1 MIARP
6 WTDDLPKCKNTCVAS
21 YFSRLG
27 GGNTNTTDD
36 YLCFYCQTEDNFSLY
51 GVFEPHNGLD
61 AARFIMQRMAAEILF
76 PPPSANTDEEIRDR
90 LRNAFVSVE
99 KAYIENYDGMIA
111 ERTSLQY
118 QLRTLNET
126 QVSQNQNILARLKE
140 IDVHLS
146 GGAAVV
152 IALVHNNKL
161 FVAHVGDTRAL
172 LGKTDDNFVLRVVQ
186 LTVDHSLNNE
196 DELLRLSQL
205 GLDVNKLR
213 NAQYL
218 GNQTGTRCLG
228 NYLVKGLYKAFPTI
242 SAASSEPVIA
252 TPEINGPIMLDE
264 SCRFLVL
271 VSAGVYKRIQ
281 EAKGSYEQTNKML
294 AQIIVE
300 NFRKHT
306 DFKLVSQFVLEEI
319 EEEFVSYCV
328 KNNLTPKPNTH
339 MSLLIRNF
347 NFLPTIEDSLPKAHG
362 VAKTASVRFNPIVQ
376 SKSSTSLNEIESE
389 IYSSGTNEIES
400 EIYSSGTNE
409 IETNDSNADSNRS
422 IESSS
427 DIDPVAR
434 EFDRNR
440 KIRAYVDFSC
450 YFENVAKARKNGTL
464 PDFIE

>member
-6 WTDDLPKCKNTCVAS
+6 WTDDLPKCKNSCVAS

-61 AARFIMQRMAAEILF
+61 AARFIMQRMAAEIL
-76 PPPSANTDEEIRDR
+76 
-90 LRNAFVSVE
+90 NAFISVE

-118 QLRTLNET
+118 QLQTLNET
-126 QVSQNQNILARLKE
+126 QVSQNYNILARLKE

-152 IALVHNNKL
+152 IALVHANKL

-172 LGKTDDNFVLRVVQ
+172 LCRTDDNAVLRVVQ

-196 DELLRLSQL
+196 DELLRLQQL

-213 NAQYL
+213 NSQYL

-242 SAASSEPVIA
+242 SAAVTEPVIA
-252 TPEINGPIMLDE
+252 APEIHGPIILDE

-281 EAKGSYEQTNKML
+281 EAKGSYEQTNKQL
-294 AQIIVE
+294 AQLIVE
-300 NFRKHT
+300 NFRKH
-306 DFKLVSQFVLEEI
+306 DFRMVSQSVLEEI
-319 EEEFVSYCV
+319 EQEFVSYCV
-328 KNNLTPKPNTH
+328 KNSLTPKPNTH

-347 NFLPTIEDSLPKAHG
+347 NFLPTNEDEIPPTHSVTKN
-362 VAKTASVRFNPIVQ
+362 ASVRFNPIVQ
-376 SKSSTSLNEIESE
+376 SKSNTLLNEID
-389 IYSSGTNEIES
+389 S

-409 IETNDSNADSNRS
+409 IETNDSNIDTNRS
-422 IESSS
+422 IESTS
-427 DIDPVAR
+427 DIYPVGR
-434 EFDRNR
+434 PFDRDR
-440 KIRAYVDFSC
+440 KIKGYVDFSC

-464 PDFIE
+464 PDFIK

>member
-6 WTDDLPKCKNTCVAS
+6 WTDDLPKCKNSCVAS

-76 PPPSANTDEEIRDR
+76 PPPSANTDEEIRER
-90 LRNAFVSVE
+90 LRNAFISVE

-118 QLRTLNET
+118 QLQTLNET
-126 QVSQNQNILARLKE
+126 QVSQNYNILARLKE

-152 IALVHNNKL
+152 IALVHANKL

-172 LGKTDDNFVLRVVQ
+172 LCRTDDNAVLRVVQ

-196 DELLRLSQL
+196 DELLRLQQL

-213 NAQYL
+213 NSQYL

-242 SAASSEPVIA
+242 SAAVTEPVIA
-252 TPEINGPIMLDE
+252 APEIHGPIILDE

-281 EAKGSYEQTNKML
+281 EAKGSYEQTNKQL

-300 NFRKHT
+300 NFRKH
-306 DFKLVSQFVLEEI
+306 DFRMVSQSVLEEI
-319 EEEFVSYCV
+319 EQEFVSYCV
-328 KNNLTPKPNTH
+328 KNSLTPKPNTH

-347 NFLPTIEDSLPKAHG
+347 NFLPTVEDETPPTHSVTKN
-362 VAKTASVRFNPIVQ
+362 ASVRFNPIVQ
-376 SKSSTSLNEIESE
+376 SKSNTLLNEID
-389 IYSSGTNEIES
+389 S

-409 IETNDSNADSNRS
+409 IETNDSNIDTNRS
-422 IESSS
+422 IESTS
-427 DIDPVAR
+427 DIYPVGR
-434 EFDRNR
+434 PFDRDR
-440 KIRAYVDFSC
+440 KIKGYVDFSC

-464 PDFIE
+464 PDFIK

>member
-6 WTDDLPKCKNTCVAS
+6 WTDDLPKCKNSCVAS

-76 PPPSANTDEEIRDR
+76 PPPSANTDEEIRER
-90 LRNAFVSVE
+90 LRNAFISVE
-99 KAYIENYDGMIA
+99 KAYTENYDGMIA

-118 QLRTLNET
+118 QLQVVDA
-126 QVSQNQNILARLKE
+126 QVSQNFNILARLKE

-152 IALVHNNKL
+152 IALVHANKL

-172 LGKTDDNFVLRVVQ
+172 LCRTDDNAVLRVVQ

-196 DELLRLSQL
+196 DELLRLQQL

-242 SAASSEPVIA
+242 SAAVSEPVIA
-252 TPEINGPIMLDE
+252 APEIHGPILLDE

-281 EAKGSYEQTNKML
+281 ESKGSYEQTNKQL
-294 AQIIVE
+294 AQLIVE
-300 NFRKHT
+300 NFRKQT
-306 DFKLVSQFVLEEI
+306 DFRMVSQAVLEEI
-319 EEEFVSYCV
+319 EQEFVSYCV

-347 NFLPTIEDSLPKAHG
+347 NFLPTNEDETAPNHSVTKN
-362 VAKTASVRFNPIVQ
+362 ASVRFNPIVQ
-376 SKSSTSLNEIESE
+376 SKSNTLLNEID
-389 IYSSGTNEIES
+389 S

-409 IETNDSNADSNRS
+409 IETNDSNIDTNRS
-422 IESSS
+422 MESSS
-427 DIDPVAR
+427 DIYPVGR
-434 EFDRNR
+434 PFDRDR
-440 KIRAYVDFSC
+440 KIKGYVDFSC

-464 PDFIE
+464 PDFIK

>member
-76 PPPSANTDEEIRDR
+76 PPPSANTDEEIRER
-90 LRNAFVSVE
+90 LRNAFISVE
-99 KAYIENYDGMIA
+99 KAYAENYDGMIA

-118 QLRTLNET
+118 QLRTLNDT
-126 QVSQNQNILARLKE
+126 QITQNNNILARLKE

-152 IALVHNNKL
+152 IALVHANKL

-172 LGKTDDNFVLRVVQ
+172 LCRTDDNAVLRVVQ

-196 DELLRLSQL
+196 DELLRLQQL

-228 NYLVKGLYKAFPTI
+228 NYLVKGVYKAFPTI
-242 SAASSEPVIA
+242 SAAVTEPVIA
-252 TPEINGPIMLDE
+252 APEIHGPIVLDE

-281 EAKGSYEQTNKML
+281 EAKGSYEQTNKQL

-300 NFRKHT
+300 NFRKET
-306 DFKLVSQFVLEEI
+306 NFRMVSQSVLEEI
-319 EEEFVSYCV
+319 EQEFVSYCV

-347 NFLPTIEDSLPKAHG
+347 NFLPTNEDEHNNIPHQT
-362 VAKTASVRFNPIVQ
+362 VTRNASVRFNPIVQ
-376 SKSSTSLNEIESE
+376 SKSNTLLNEIDSE
-389 IYSSGTNEIES
+389 IYSSGT
-400 EIYSSGTNE
+400 TNE
-409 IETNDSNADSNRS
+409 IETNDSNIDTNRS
-422 IESSS
+422 IESTS
-427 DIDPVAR
+427 DIYPTGR
-434 EFDRNR
+434 QFDRDR
-440 KIRAYVDFSC
+440 KIKGYVDFSC

-464 PDFIE
+464 PDFIK

>member
-6 WTDDLPKCKNTCVAS
+6 WTDDLPKCRNTCVAS
-21 YFSRLG
+21 YFSRIRS
-27 GGNTNTTDD
+27 NNSNSSDD
-36 YLCFYCQTEDNFSLY
+36 YLCFYCQTEDNFCLY

-90 LRNAFVSVE
+90 LRNAFISVE

-118 QLRTLNET
+118 QLQTLNET
-126 QVSQNQNILARLKE
+126 QISQNCDNILSRLKE
-140 IDVHLS
+140 IDQHLS
-146 GGAAVV
+146 GGATVV
-152 IALVHNNKL
+152 ISLVHNNKL
-161 FVAHVGDTRAL
+161 FVANVGETRAL
-172 LGKTDDNFVLRVVQ
+172 LCKTDDNSVLRVVQ

-196 DELLRLSQL
+196 DELLRLAQL

-242 SAASSEPVIA
+242 SAASTEPVIA
-252 TPEINGPIMLDE
+252 TPEIHGPITLDD
-264 SCRFLVL
+264 SCRFLIL

-281 EAKGSYEQTNKML
+281 EAKGSSEQTNKQL

-300 NFRKHT
+300 NFRKQT
-306 DFKLVSQFVLEEI
+306 DFRKVSQSVLEEI
-319 EEEFVSYCV
+319 DEEFVSYCV
-328 KNNLTPKPNTH
+328 KNNLTPKSNTH

-347 NFLPTIEDSLPKAHG
+347 NFLSPIPDNQSTGI
-362 VAKTASVRFNPIVQ
+362 AKNASVRFNPIVQ
-376 SKSSTSLNEIESE
+376 SKSNTLLNEIDSE
-389 IYSSGTNEIES
+389 IYSNE
-400 EIYSSGTNE
+400 
-409 IETNDSNADSNRS
+409 ETNDSIVDTNRS

-427 DIDPVAR
+427 DIYPTGRQYERD
-434 EFDRNR
+434 R
-440 KIRAYVDFSC
+440 KIKGYVDFSC
-450 YFENVAKARKNGTL
+450 YYENVAKARRNGTL
-464 PDFIE
+464 PDFIQ

>member
-6 WTDDLPKCKNTCVAS
+6 WTDDLPKCRNTCVAS

-27 GGNTNTTDD
+27 GSLNNTDD
-36 YLCFYCQTEDNFSLY
+36 YLCFYCQTEDNFCLY
-51 GVFEPHNGLD
+51 GVFEPHNGLE

-76 PPPSANTDEEIRDR
+76 PPPSADQHNLMATTIIYSDEEIRDR

-118 QLRTLNET
+118 QLQTLNEA
-126 QVSQNQNILARLKE
+126 QNRDTILARLKE
-140 IDVHLS
+140 IDQHLS
-146 GGAAVV
+146 GGATVV

-161 FVAHVGDTRAL
+161 FVANVGETRAL
-172 LGKTDDNFVLRVVQ
+172 LCRTDDNSVLRVVQ

-228 NYLVKGLYKAFPTI
+228 NYLVKGLYKAFPNI
-242 SAASSEPVIA
+242 SAAASEPVVA
-252 TPEINGPIMLDE
+252 APEIHGPITLDE

-271 VSAGVYKRIQ
+271 VSAGVFKRIQ
-281 EAKGSYEQTNKML
+281 ETKGSSEQTNKEL

-300 NFRKHT
+300 NFRKQT
-306 DFKLVSQFVLEEI
+306 DFRRVSQSVLEEI

-328 KNNLTPKPNTH
+328 KNSLTPKSNTH
-339 MSLLIRNF
+339 VSLLIRNF
-347 NFLPTIEDSLPKAHG
+347 NFLPPAEDTNPIPKNP
-362 VAKTASVRFNPIVQ
+362 SVRFNPIVQ
-376 SKSSTSLNEIESE
+376 SKSNTLLNEIDSE
-389 IYSSGTNEIES
+389 VYSSGTNE
-400 EIYSSGTNE
+400 G
-409 IETNDSNADSNRS
+409 TNDSMADTNRS
-422 IESSS
+422 MESSS
-427 DIDPVAR
+427 DIYPSGRLYEKDK
-434 EFDRNR
+434 
-440 KIRAYVDFSC
+440 KIKGYVDFSC
-450 YFENVAKARKNGTL
+450 YYENVAKARRNGNL
-464 PDFIE
+464 PDFIK

>member
-6 WTDDLPKCKNTCVAS
+6 WTDDLPKCKNSCVAS

-76 PPPSANTDEEIRDR
+76 PPPSANTDEEIRER
-90 LRNAFVSVE
+90 LRNAFISVE

-118 QLRTLNET
+118 QLQTLNET
-126 QVSQNQNILARLKE
+126 QVSQNYNILARLKE

-152 IALVHNNKL
+152 IALVHANKL

-172 LGKTDDNFVLRVVQ
+172 LCRTDDNAVLRVVQ

-196 DELLRLSQL
+196 DELLRLQQL

-213 NAQYL
+213 NSQYL

-242 SAASSEPVIA
+242 SAAVTEPVIA
-252 TPEINGPIMLDE
+252 APEIHGPIILDE

-281 EAKGSYEQTNKML
+281 EAKGSYEQTNKQL

-300 NFRKHT
+300 NFRKQ
-306 DFKLVSQFVLEEI
+306 DFRMVSQSVLEEI
-319 EEEFVSYCV
+319 EQEFVSYCV
-328 KNNLTPKPNTH
+328 KNSLTPKPNTH

-347 NFLPTIEDSLPKAHG
+347 NFLPTNEDEIPPTHSVTKN
-362 VAKTASVRFNPIVQ
+362 ASVRFNPIVQ
-376 SKSSTSLNEIESE
+376 SKSNTLLNEID
-389 IYSSGTNEIES
+389 S

-409 IETNDSNADSNRS
+409 IETTNDSNIDTNRS
-422 IESSS
+422 IESTS
-427 DIDPVAR
+427 DIYPVGR
-434 EFDRNR
+434 PFDRDR
-440 KIRAYVDFSC
+440 KIKGYVDFSC

-464 PDFIE
+464 PDFIK

>member
-6 WTDDLPKCKNTCVAS
+6 WTDDLPKCRNTCVAS

-27 GGNTNTTDD
+27 GSGNNADD
-36 YLCFYCQTEDNFSLY
+36 YLCFYCQTEDNFCLY

-76 PPPSANTDEEIRDR
+76 PPPSANADEEIRDR

-118 QLRTLNET
+118 HLQTLSE
-126 QVSQNQNILARLKE
+126 SQNRDVILSRLKE
-140 IDVHLS
+140 IDQHLS
-146 GGAAVV
+146 GGATVV

-161 FVAHVGDTRAL
+161 FVANVGETRAL
-172 LGKTDDNFVLRVVQ
+172 LCKTDDNSVLRVVQ
-186 LTVDHSLNNE
+186 LTVDHSMNNE

-205 GLDVNKLR
+205 GLDMNKLR

-228 NYLVKGLYKAFPTI
+228 NYLVKGLYKAFPNI
-242 SAASSEPVIA
+242 SVANSEPVIA
-252 TPEINGPIMLDE
+252 TPEIHGPIILDD

-281 EAKGSYEQTNKML
+281 EAKGSSEQTNKQL
-294 AQIIVE
+294 SQIIVE
-300 NFRKHT
+300 NFRKQT
-306 DFKLVSQFVLEEI
+306 DFRKVSQSVLEEV

-328 KNNLTPKPNTH
+328 KNNLTPKSNIH

-347 NFLPTIEDSLPKAHG
+347 NFLAPINETLNNPIPKN
-362 VAKTASVRFNPIVQ
+362 ASVRFNPIVQ
-376 SKSSTSLNEIESE
+376 SKSNTLLNEIDSE
-389 IYSSGTNEIES
+389 VYSSGTNE
-400 EIYSSGTNE
+400 G
-409 IETNDSNADSNRS
+409 TNDSTADTNRS
-422 IESSS
+422 MESTS
-427 DIDPVAR
+427 DIYPTRQYDK
-434 EFDRNR
+434 DR
-440 KIRAYVDFSC
+440 KIKGYVDFSC
-450 YFENVAKARKNGTL
+450 YYENVAKARRNGTL
-464 PDFIE
+464 PDFIK

>member
-6 WTDDLPKCKNTCVAS
+6 WTDDLPKCKNSCVAS

-76 PPPSANTDEEIRDR
+76 PPPSANTDEEIRER
-90 LRNAFVSVE
+90 LRNAFISVE

-118 QLRTLNET
+118 QLQTLNET
-126 QVSQNQNILARLKE
+126 QVSQNYNILARLKE

-152 IALVHNNKL
+152 IALVHANKL

-172 LGKTDDNFVLRVVQ
+172 LCRTDDNAVLRVVQ

-196 DELLRLSQL
+196 DELLRLQQL

-213 NAQYL
+213 NSQYL
-218 GNQTGTRCLG
+218 GNQTSTRCLG

-242 SAASSEPVIA
+242 SAAVTEPVIA
-252 TPEINGPIMLDE
+252 APEIHGPIILDE

-281 EAKGSYEQTNKML
+281 EAKGSYEQTNKQL
-294 AQIIVE
+294 AQLIVE
-300 NFRKHT
+300 NFRKH
-306 DFKLVSQFVLEEI
+306 DFRMVSQSVLEEI
-319 EEEFVSYCV
+319 EQEFVSYCV
-328 KNNLTPKPNTH
+328 KNSLTPKPNTH

-347 NFLPTIEDSLPKAHG
+347 NFLPTNEDEIPPTHSVTKN
-362 VAKTASVRFNPIVQ
+362 ASVRFNPIVQ
-376 SKSSTSLNEIESE
+376 SKSNTLLNEID
-389 IYSSGTNEIES
+389 S

-409 IETNDSNADSNRS
+409 IETNDSNIDTNRS
-422 IESSS
+422 IESTS
-427 DIDPVAR
+427 DIYPVGR
-434 EFDRNR
+434 PFDRDR
-440 KIRAYVDFSC
+440 KIKGYVDFSC

-464 PDFIE
+464 PDFIK